1 MKFAVNR
8 LDFIRILEPTVKV
21 ASGKQMAILGNVL
34 LTAESGRIKACGYNL
49 SVAVTASAAAAIDES
64 GAACIDGHAIAAF
77 LQKCD
82 EPNVIVD
89 TADMRMN
96 VKCGK
101 AKTSLMYALADDY
114 PKAESLSNTANE
126 VTLKTSELF
135 DAVKTAGYAAAE
147 NCPRKELECINISI
161 NKNGIKIISCD
172 GNRAAVYTKKSSC
185 DIPEAASFGLFKND
199 VKTVMSIITSENMTL
214 RYNDKHLEFSGGGI
228 SVMTSL
234 SAKQYPNIEA
244 LVEKSTK
251 TVSELIT
258 VDSSELKETLSKIT
272 ALPKIG
278 VEVPVRIDVGHDK
291 MQFLYNFGNGIFTD
305 EIECKLDG
313 DPFTV
318 GVKTMFLSDMLKS
331 ADGSITLNCNG
342 PAGAITLQSEN
353 ISQMI
358 MPMRLKK

>member
-8 LDFIRILEPTVKV
+8 LDFIRALEPTVKV

-49 SVAVTASAAAAIDES
+49 SVAVTTSATAAIDES

-101 AKTSLMYALADDY
+101 ARTSLMYALADDY
-114 PKAESLSNTANE
+114 PKAESLSDTANE
-126 VTLKTSELF
+126 VILKSSELF
-135 DAVKTAGYAAAE
+135 NAVKTAGYAAADD
-147 NCPRKELECINISI
+147 CPRKELECINVAID
-161 NKNGIKIISCD
+161 KNSIKIVSCD
-172 GNRAAVYTKKSSC
+172 GNRAAVYTKKLSC
-185 DIPEAASFGLFKND
+185 NIPKTASFGLFKND
-199 VKTVMSIITSENMTL
+199 VKTVMSIITSENITL
-214 RYNDKHLEFSGGGI
+214 RYNDKHLEIIGGGI
-228 SVMTSL
+228 AVMTSL

-251 TVSELIT
+251 TVSQSIT
-258 VDSSELKETLSKIT
+258 VDSNELKETLSKIT

-278 VEVPVRIDVGHDK
+278 GDVPVRIDVGHDK

-305 EIECKLDG
+305 EIECELNG
-313 DPFTV
+313 EPFTV

-331 ADGSITLNCNG
+331 ADGNIVLNCNG
-342 PAGAITLQSEN
+342 SAGAITLQREN

-358 MPMRLKK
+358 MPMRLRK